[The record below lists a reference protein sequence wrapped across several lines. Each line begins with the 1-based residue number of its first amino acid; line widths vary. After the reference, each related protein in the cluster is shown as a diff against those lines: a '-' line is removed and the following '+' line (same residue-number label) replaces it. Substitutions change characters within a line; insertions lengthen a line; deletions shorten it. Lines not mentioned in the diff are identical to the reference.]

1 MNVEIIIFYI
11 FSLLLLSSSIAVVT
25 LNNPVKSAISL
36 VFSFFSSAILW
47 LLLNAEFLSIILI
60 LVYVGAVMVLF
71 LFVVMMLDI
80 NISQVQEG
88 FVKYLPIGIFV
99 FATIAGLL
107 SYFFYN
113 QFENSDD
120 NIITSIDLIG
130 TDNTKNL
137 GYLLYTEYILA
148 FEIAAIILLLGIISA
163 ITLTLKKSAT
173 NKYQN
178 PSDQVNVSKKD
189 RLLIIRDEDRIR

>member
-11 FSLLLLSSSIAVVT
+11 FSLLLLSSSIAVITV
-25 LNNPVKSAISL
+25 NNPVKSAISL
-36 VFSFFSSAILW
+36 VFSFFSSAVLW

-80 NISQVQEG
+80 NTAGTKEG
-88 FVKYLPIGIFV
+88 FVKYLPAGIFV
-99 FATIAGLL
+99 FVTIAGLL

-113 QFENSDD
+113 QFENSDK

-137 GYLLYTEYILA
+137 GYLLYTEYLLA

-163 ITLTLKKSAT
+163 ITLTLRKSTT

-178 PSDQVNVSKKD
+178 PSQQVNVSKNE
-189 RLLIIRDEDRIR
+189 RLRIIKDEDREK